1 MSQQLLMFERYCHL
15 LHANRSRCLF
25 GQIKQQKSYLAEC
38 ERLKIYAHQIYLELN
53 EQILLN
59 KTLHLEIKEFKNTLL
74 LNIDEEIKKRNEY
87 LKVFFKTETF

>member
-1 MSQQLLMFERYCHL
+1 MFERYCHL

-25 GQIKQQKSYLAEC
+25 GKIKQQKSYSAEF

-53 EQILLN
+53 EQIFLN
-59 KTLHLEIKEFKNTLL
+59 KKLNLDFKEFKNTLL

-87 LKVFFKTETF
+87 LKVFFKTESI